1 MLKTE
6 TILFVSFGYVG
17 LLFVIAYYGDKRAD
31 AGRSII
37 SNPYI
42 YALSLA
48 VYCTAWTFYGSVG
61 MAVHSGLGFLTI
73 YIGPTLT
80 AMLGWLVLRKI
91 IRISKLYRITSI
103 ADFIASR
110 YGKSPTL
117 GGVVTIIA
125 VIGVVPY
132 IALQLKAISTGF
144 LLINHYPEISVTS
157 NFANIPVLG
166 DTAFYVAL
174 ALAVFAIFFGTRHL
188 DASERHEGLV
198 AAIAFESI
206 VKLVA
211 FLAVGLFVTYGLY
224 NGFADLFEKAR
235 SFSDLKDALTVDST
249 GQSSRLFKDLLT
261 MSAGASTYI
270 DWCMYL
276 FLSMM
281 AIFLLPRQFQIIVV
295 ENVNEE
301 HLNKA
306 IWLFPLYLLA
316 INIFVLPIAFGGV
329 LQFAGGGIDAD
340 TFVLALP
347 MAARQQLLTLIVY
360 LGGMSAATGMV
371 IVETIALSTMICN
384 DLVMPLLLRLPIPA
398 LSRQSELTGL
408 LLTIRRASII
418 LVLMLGYAYF
428 HYIGG
433 FYALVSIGLRSF
445 AAVAQFAP
453 ALIGGIFW
461 KGGTRYGAISGL
473 IAGFALWTYT
483 LILPSLVQAGII
495 SQDFVTAGPF
505 GIEMLK
511 PYQLFGLQHFNPISH
526 SVFWSMLV
534 NVSVYVTVSVLSR
547 PRAIEHTQAVLF
559 VDVFRYSGETGD
571 SLFRRGTVNLP
582 DLKSLLAR
590 FLGRTKA
597 EEELSGY
604 AERHNIN
611 WDDYLTV
618 DADLVGHTEKLLTGA
633 VGSVSARIM
642 VSSVVKEEPLGME
655 EVLNILD
662 ETRQVIAYSREL
674 EKATADLKEAN
685 LRLQELDRLKDD
697 FISTVTHELRTP
709 LTSVRSLAEILSA
722 NPDIDAAR
730 LENFSGIIIKES
742 DRLIRLVSQILD
754 YEKIESAQMDWLVAS
769 IDLKEVV
776 QDAVNST
783 RQLIHDKNITID
795 VDLAQD
801 VPMISGDR
809 DRLIQVMVNIISNAV
824 KFCDPDRGM
833 IVVRLR
839 AADNQLIVEVQDNGI
854 GIQPKDLNKI
864 FQPFQQIKD
873 PTQGRPTGTG
883 IGLTITKRIIDF
895 HHGRIWVESEP
906 GKGAMFSFV
915 LPVNRALGSRSQK
928 SEVRSRM

>member
-1 MLKTE
+1 MLKTG

-61 MAVHSGLGFLTI
+61 LATQSGLSFLTI
-73 YIGPTLT
+73 YIGPTLMAT
-80 AMLGWLVLRKI
+80 LGWLVLRKI
-91 IRISKLYRITSI
+91 IRISKVHRITSI

-117 GGVVTIIA
+117 GGLVTIIA
-125 VIGVVPY
+125 VVGVIPY
-132 IALQLKAISTGF
+132 IAVQIKAISTTFF
-144 LLINHYPEISVTS
+144 LIHQYPEISVP
-157 NFANIPVLG
+157 ANIPGIPVLG

-174 ALAVFAIFFGTRHL
+174 MLAVFAIFFGTRHL
-188 DASERHEGLV
+188 DAAERHEGLV
-198 AAIAFESI
+198 AAITFESI
-206 VKLVA
+206 IKLFA

-235 SFSDLKDALTVDST
+235 SFSDLKSAMTIESRE
-249 GQSSRLFKDLLT
+249 QSYPFFKELLT
-261 MSAGASTYI
+261 INAGAITFI
-270 DWCMYL
+270 DWSMYI

-281 AIFLLPRQFQIIVV
+281 AILLLPRQFQVIVV

-301 HLNKA
+301 HLKKA

-316 INIFVLPIAFGGV
+316 INIFVLPVA
-329 LQFAGGGIDAD
+329 FAGMLRFADGSIDAD
-340 TFVLALP
+340 TFVLTLP
-347 MAARQQLLTLIVY
+347 MAAKQQLLTLFVY
-360 LGGMSAATGMV
+360 LGGISAATGMV

-384 DLVMPLLLRLPIPA
+384 DLVMPVLLRLPIPA
-398 LSRQSELTGL
+398 ISQRRELTGL
-408 LLTIRRASII
+408 LLSIRRGSII

-428 HYIGG
+428 HYLGG

-461 KGGTRYGAISGL
+461 KGGTRSGAISGL
-473 IAGFALWTYT
+473 IAGFALLTYT
-483 LILPSLVQAGII
+483 IFLPSLVQIGLIH
-495 SQDFVTAGPF
+495 QDFVTAGPF
-505 GIEMLK
+505 GIELLK

-526 SVFWSMLV
+526 AAFWSMLV
-534 NVSVYVTVSVLSR
+534 NVSVYIAVSILGR
-547 PRAIEHTQAVLF
+547 PRAIEHTQAALF
-559 VDVFRYSGETGD
+559 VDVFKYSGETGD

-597 EEELSGY
+597 EAELSGY
-604 AERHNIN
+604 AAKHDIN
-611 WDDYLTV
+611 WDDYRTA
-618 DADLVGHTEKLLTGA
+618 DADLVSHAERLLTGA
-633 VGSVSARIM
+633 VGSASARIM
-642 VSSVVKEEPLGME
+642 VSSVVKEEPLGLE

-709 LTSVRSLAEILSA
+709 LTAVRSLAEILSA
-722 NPDIDAAR
+722 NPNIDAVQ
-730 LENFSGIIIKES
+730 LENFAGIIIKES

-754 YEKIESAQMDWLVAS
+754 YEKIESAQMDWAVAS
-769 IDLKEVV
+769 LDLTEVIN
-776 QDAVNST
+776 DAVDST
-783 RQLIHDKNITID
+783 RQLINDKNITID
-795 VDLAQD
+795 LDLARN
-801 VPMISGDR
+801 VPRVSGDR

-824 KFCDPDRGM
+824 KFCDRDRGM
-833 IVVRLR
+833 IAVRLR
-839 AADNQLIVEVQDNGI
+839 AEDNQLIVEVQDNGV
-854 GIQPKDLNKI
+854 GINPKDLDKI
-864 FQPFQQIKD
+864 FQPFHQIKN
-873 PTQGRPTGTG
+873 PTQGRPPGTG
-883 IGLTITKRIIDF
+883 IGLSITKRIVDF
-895 HHGRIWVESEP
+895 HHGRIWVDSEP
-906 GKGAMFSFV
+906 GRGSRFSFS
-915 LPVNRALGSRSQK
+915 LPVNRAARAH
-928 SEVRSRM
+928 

>member
-316 INIFVLPIAFGGV
+316 INIFVLPIAFAGV

-915 LPVNRALGSRSQK
+915 LPVNRALGSRSQ
-928 SEVRSRM
+928 M

>member
-1 MLKTE
+1 MLKTG

-61 MAVHSGLGFLTI
+61 LASRSGLTFLTI
-73 YIGPTLT
+73 YIGPTLM
-80 AMLGWLVLRKI
+80 AMLGWLVFRKI
-91 IRISKLYRITSI
+91 IRISKVHRITSI

-110 YGKSPTL
+110 YGKSSTL

-125 VIGVVPY
+125 VAGVIPY
-132 IALQLKAISTGF
+132 IAVQIKAISTTF
-144 LLINHYPEISVTS
+144 FLINQYPEISVLST
-157 NFANIPVLG
+157 FIGIPVLG
-166 DTAFYVAL
+166 DSAFYVAL
-174 ALAVFAIFFGTRHL
+174 MLAVFAILFGTRHL
-188 DASERHEGLV
+188 DAAERHEGLV

-206 VKLVA
+206 IKLVA

-224 NGFADLFEKAR
+224 NGFADLFEKTR
-235 SFSDLKDALTVDST
+235 SFSDLKSALTIE
-249 GQSSRLFKDLLT
+249 SSKPPYPFFEDLL
-261 MSAGASTYI
+261 SINAGGSTFI
-270 DWCMYL
+270 DWSMYI

-281 AIFLLPRQFQIIVV
+281 AILLLPRQFQVIVV

-301 HLNKA
+301 HLKKA

-316 INIFVLPIAFGGV
+316 INIFVLPVAFAGM
-329 LQFAGGGIDAD
+329 LQFADGGIDAD
-340 TFVLALP
+340 TFVLTLP
-347 MAARQQLLTLIVY
+347 MAAKQQFLTLFVY
-360 LGGMSAATGMV
+360 LGGVSAATGMV

-384 DLVMPLLLRLPIPA
+384 DLVMPVLLRLPIPA
-398 LSRQSELTGL
+398 ISQGRELTGL
-408 LLTIRRASII
+408 LLTIRRGSII

-428 HYIGG
+428 HYLGG
-433 FYALVSIGLRSF
+433 FQALVSTGLIGF

-461 KGGTRYGAISGL
+461 KGGTRSGAIYGL
-473 IAGFALWTYT
+473 IAGFMVLTYT
-483 LILPSLVQAGII
+483 IFLPSLVQIDVI
-495 SQDFVTAGPF
+495 HQDFVTGGPF
-505 GIEMLK
+505 GINLFK

-526 SVFWSMLV
+526 AAFWSLLF
-534 NVSVYVTVSVLSR
+534 NVSVYIAVSILGR
-547 PRAIEHTQAVLF
+547 PRAIEHTQAALF
-559 VDVFRYSGETGD
+559 VDVFKYSGETGD

-604 AERHNIN
+604 AEKHDIN
-611 WDDYLTV
+611 WDNHTTA
-618 DADLVGHTEKLLTGA
+618 DADLFSHAERLLTGA
-633 VGSVSARIM
+633 VGSASARIM

-709 LTSVRSLAEILSA
+709 LTSVRSLAEILST
-722 NPDIDAAR
+722 NPGIDAAQ
-730 LENFSGIIIKES
+730 LENFAGIIIKES

-754 YEKIESAQMDWLVAS
+754 YEKIESAQMDWAVAS
-769 IDLKEVV
+769 LDLSEVV
-776 QDAVNST
+776 SDAVNST
-783 RQLIHDKNITID
+783 RQLINDKNITID
-795 VDLAQD
+795 LDLAPD
-801 VPMISGDR
+801 VPRVSGDR

-824 KFCDPDRGM
+824 KFCDPERGM
-833 IVVRLR
+833 IAVRLR
-839 AADNQLIVEVQDNGI
+839 AADNHLIVEVQDNGI
-854 GIQPKDLNKI
+854 GINPKDLDKI
-864 FQPFQQIKD
+864 FLPFQQVKN
-873 PTQGRPTGTG
+873 PTQGRPGGTG

-906 GKGAMFSFV
+906 GRGSKFSFS
-915 LPVNRALGSRSQK
+915 LPINRAVSGH
-928 SEVRSRM
+928 

>member
-1 MLKTE
+1 LLETG

-61 MAVHSGLGFLTI
+61 LATRSGLSFLTI
-73 YIGPTLT
+73 YIGPTLM

-91 IRISKLYRITSI
+91 IRISKVHRITSI

-117 GGVVTIIA
+117 GGLVTIIA
-125 VIGVVPY
+125 VAGVIPY
-132 IALQLKAISTGF
+132 IAVQIKAISTTF
-144 LLINHYPEISVTS
+144 FLINQYPEISVT
-157 NFANIPVLG
+157 ANIADIPVLG

-174 ALAVFAIFFGTRHL
+174 MLAVFAILFGTRHL

-206 VKLVA
+206 IKLAA
-211 FLAVGLFVTYGLY
+211 FLAVGIFVTYGLY

-235 SFSDLKDALTVDST
+235 SFSDLKNSLTIEAPDQSYGFFKDFLTIGAGDST
-249 GQSSRLFKDLLT
+249 FIYWFTL
-261 MSAGASTYI
+261 I
-270 DWCMYL
+270 

-281 AIFLLPRQFQIIVV
+281 AIILLPRQFQVIVV

-301 HLNKA
+301 HLKKA
-306 IWLFPLYLLA
+306 IWLFPLYLVA
-316 INIFVLPIAFGGV
+316 INIFVLPVAIGGM
-329 LQFAGGGIDAD
+329 LRFADGSIDAD
-340 TFVLALP
+340 TFVLTLP
-347 MAARQQLLTLIVY
+347 MAGRQQLLTLFVY
-360 LGGMSAATGMV
+360 LGGISAATGMV

-384 DLVMPLLLRLPIPA
+384 DLVMPLLLRLPITA
-398 LSRQSELTGL
+398 ISQRRELTGL
-408 LLTIRRASII
+408 LLSIRRGSII

-428 HYIGG
+428 HYLGG
-433 FYALVSIGLRSF
+433 FSALVSIGLMSF

-461 KGGTRYGAISGL
+461 KTGTRNGAIAGL
-473 IAGFALWTYT
+473 IAGFLLLTYT
-483 LILPSLVQAGII
+483 IFLPSLVQAGMMPEE
-495 SQDFVTAGPF
+495 FVTAGPF

-526 SVFWSMLV
+526 AVFWSILANAGFYIV
-534 NVSVYVTVSVLSR
+534 VSVLSR
-547 PRAIEHTQAVLF
+547 PRAIEHTQAALF

-582 DLKSLLAR
+582 DLTSLLAR

-597 EEELSGY
+597 EAELSGY
-604 AERHNIN
+604 AEKHDIN
-611 WDDYLTV
+611 WDHYLTA
-618 DADLVGHTEKLLTGA
+618 DADLVSHAERLLTGA
-633 VGSVSARIM
+633 VGSASARIM
-642 VSSVVKEEPLGME
+642 VSSVVKEEPLGLE

-709 LTSVRSLAEILSA
+709 LTAVRSLAEILST
-722 NPDIDAAR
+722 NPGIDAAQ
-730 LENFSGIIIKES
+730 LENFAGIIIKES

-754 YEKIESAQMDWLVAS
+754 YEKIESAQMDWAVVSLD
-769 IDLKEVV
+769 IKEVV
-776 QDAVNST
+776 NDAVNST
-783 RQLIHDKNITID
+783 RQLINDKNIAID
-795 VDLAQD
+795 LDFARNIPRV
-801 VPMISGDR
+801 SGDR

-833 IVVRLR
+833 IAVHLR

-854 GIQPKDLNKI
+854 GINPKELDKI
-864 FQPFQQIKD
+864 FQPFHQIKN
-873 PTQGRPTGTG
+873 PTQGRPAGTG
-883 IGLTITKRIIDF
+883 IGLTITKRIVDF

-906 GKGAMFSFV
+906 GRGAKFSFS
-915 LPVNRALGSRSQK
+915 LPVNRA
-928 SEVRSRM
+928 VRGH